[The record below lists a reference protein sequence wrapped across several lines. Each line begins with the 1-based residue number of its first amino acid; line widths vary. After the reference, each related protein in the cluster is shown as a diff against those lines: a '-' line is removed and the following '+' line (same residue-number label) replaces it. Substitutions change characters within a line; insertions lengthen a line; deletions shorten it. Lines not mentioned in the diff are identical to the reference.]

1 MTDKKKEA
9 VLRVAEAYYRDVGRG
24 IARIDPE
31 VMEKLGL
38 QSGDVIE
45 IIGKETVPAIVWPG
59 YPEDRGKGIIRIDG
73 SIRNNA
79 GVGIGDRVRIRKVE
93 AKPAEKIVLAP
104 TEPVRL
110 MGGEAYLL
118 RLLEG
123 RPVKRGQK
131 IRVEVFGHVL
141 TFVIV
146 STKPTGVVI
155 VNRTTDIELKEKPV
169 EEIKRNVP
177 NVTYE
182 DIGGLKRE
190 LRLVREMIEL
200 PLKHPE
206 LFQRLGIEP
215 PKGVLLYGPPG
226 TGKTLI
232 AKAVANEVD
241 AHFIPVSGPEIMSKY
256 YGESEQRLREIF
268 EEAKENAPSIIF
280 FDEIDAIAPKREEV
294 TGEVERRVVAQLLAL
309 MDGLEARGDVI
320 VIGATN
326 RPDAIDPALRRP
338 GRFDR
343 EIEIGVP
350 DREGRKEILQI
361 HTRGM
366 PIEPDYN
373 KNDVLKVL
381 RQMKEEGKN
390 VDRFIE
396 KVEKATSEEEIVNA
410 LKEDENI
417 FNEVRNRLI
426 DLMLEELADLTVG
439 FVGADL
445 AALAKEAA
453 MHALRKRIESGE
465 IDVEAEEIPE
475 EVLENLKVTKED
487 FLEALKLIEPSAM
500 REVLV
505 EVPKVTWDDVGG
517 LEHAKQ
523 ELREAI
529 EWPLKYPD
537 IYRATGI
544 KPPKGILLYG
554 PPGTGKTLLAK
565 AVANE
570 ANANFISV
578 KGPELLSKW
587 VGESITGD
595 EIVLAKVNG
604 KLKVLTAEE
613 LYNAWM
619 NGEEIEIPCI
629 RFESDEVVF
638 SKLER
643 VAKHVRRTP
652 IYEIRTKTGR
662 IVKVTADHS
671 IFTIRNGEIVP
682 IKTSELKKG
691 DFVLIPQYIPELHE
705 DTVEG
710 VKINEDLALLIGLYI
725 AEGSMNKGRVR
736 IHTRDEEIIEKLNEI
751 CEKLGL
757 EGKYYDDGSYH
768 IKGLK
773 FFEHFGVG
781 AKNKRLGDALSLRRD
796 LLAKVLQGY
805 FSGDGSFYL
814 KNHKRSAFI
823 ETVTT
828 SRQLANELLV
838 ALQRF
843 GIVANLKVR
852 RNRCGNYEYRILI
865 GRTEFIRI
873 FAEEI
878 GFIQKDKMV
887 KINEF
892 LMSRR
897 WTRGKTDVPAELVN
911 CSSVDVLSDR
921 VALKLGYKVK
931 ALFFDRVSSIRKLNR
946 EDKFVYDLVEVVEGS
961 NFIAGGIVVHNSERH
976 VREMFRKA
984 KQVAPCILFFDEID
998 ALAPR
1003 RGMGADTH
1011 VTERVVSQLLT
1022 ELDGI
1027 EELKDVFVIAATN
1040 RPDMIDPAL
1049 LRPGRIER
1057 HIYIPPPDKEGRKE
1071 IFKIHL
1077 RGKPLAF
1084 EDEDVKK
1091 AVELLKSE
1099 NKEFEKVKS
1108 VQDIEKLPDELRRK
1122 LEEKL
1127 RDVVCEWL
1135 AEKTEGYTGADIEA
1149 VCREAGM
1156 LAIREAIKPGMTKEE
1171 AKEIAGKIRITKKHL
1186 EKAIERIKPSLTKDD
1201 LKRYEDIMET
1211 FRKMY
1216 A

>member
-396 KVEKATSEEEIVNA
+396 KVEKATSEEEIINA

-823 ETVTT
+823 EAVTT